1 MKVSGNAFE
10 VDSSA
15 VEIEFSAVKVRWTR
29 VKLESIAL
37 DSSWSAMN
45 LPCSAVERGDGALKV
60 A

>member
-1 MKVSGNAFE
+1 
-10 VDSSA
+10 